1 MATTRV
7 WGARAVTSLLC
18 VAALMGAC
26 GGSDDS
32 IGEPAANSES
42 SAANPVAQ
50 ADGDAEITAATEP
63 TTSAA
68 SVPDRVVSSYSLAH
82 GAQDQPGCSAGLVWY
97 NGIPELQAGL
107 AAGDAERV
115 RTTSGLMRDA
125 MAELAF
131 AQLPADTAGSIEFGK
146 LLASGLLANVDNA
159 DPDQYDEL
167 LVEMGTQLG
176 SEETQNALRPL
187 ADYFSQTCG
196 LGTN

>member
-115 RTTSGLMRDA
+115 RRTGGDAANSDDRGDRCGDQNTSNEAHCEGSENATEGSTSGARLH
-125 MAELAF
+125 
-131 AQLPADTAGSIEFGK
+131 
-146 LLASGLLANVDNA
+146 
-159 DPDQYDEL
+159 
-167 LVEMGTQLG
+167 
-176 SEETQNALRPL
+176 
-187 ADYFSQTCG
+187 
-196 LGTN
+196 